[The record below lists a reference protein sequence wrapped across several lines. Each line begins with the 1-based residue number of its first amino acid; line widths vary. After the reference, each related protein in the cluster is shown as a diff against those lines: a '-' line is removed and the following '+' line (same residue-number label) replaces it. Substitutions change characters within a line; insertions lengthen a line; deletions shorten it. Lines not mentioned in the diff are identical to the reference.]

1 MTPVL
6 RRLALE
12 RDGVVESFSPV
23 LMPKQRFLQA
33 GAAVEVSSA
42 PERKDRTSASRIRRV
57 STPSRNGVSFLDAV
71 TNALTN
77 HPEYY
82 LERWLM
88 HKKLI
93 YGPALSCKGIEAGAI
108 NRKRNRAGSGG

>member
-12 RDGVVESFSPV
+12 RDGVVESSSLV

-42 PERKDRTSASRIRRV
+42 SSGTEGQNECKSNTASINSFSKRRV
-57 STPSRNGVSFLDAV
+57 VSRCRD
-71 TNALTN
+71 
-77 HPEYY
+77 
-82 LERWLM
+82 ERF
-88 HKKLI
+88 
-93 YGPALSCKGIEAGAI
+93 
-108 NRKRNRAGSGG
+108 N